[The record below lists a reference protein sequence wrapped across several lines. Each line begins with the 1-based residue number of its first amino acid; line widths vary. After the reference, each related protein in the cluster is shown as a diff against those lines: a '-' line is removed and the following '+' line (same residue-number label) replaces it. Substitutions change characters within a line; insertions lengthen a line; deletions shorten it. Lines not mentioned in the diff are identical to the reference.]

1 MGAECLFNKSN
12 KEFSI
17 EQLLDNLET
26 IKEVLSERET
36 AVTPELVHTLNVI
49 ILWIKNGGVNNVNAT
64 KHETIDNLL
73 DQMIKDFFG
82 DGKNGNK

>member
-1 MGAECLFNKSN
+1 MGAECLLNKSN

-26 IKEVLSERET
+26 IKEVLNERET

-49 ILWIKNGGVNNVNAT
+49 ILWIKNGGANNVNAT
-64 KHETIDNLL
+64 KNETIDNLL

-82 DGKNGNK
+82 DGKKW